1 MKYIAVF
8 HHWWMS
14 SIRFETTEIQATCLE
29 DAETKADAI
38 AHRKNSDFNHCRA
51 LVLEIGNDEHL
62 VRRKLTWRERISG
75 RVKGH
80 QALEASNAE

>member
-14 SIRFETTEIQATCLE
+14 SIRFETKEIKATCLE

-38 AHRKNSDFNHCRA
+38 AHRKNRDFNHCRA
-51 LVLEIGNDEHL
+51 VVIEIGEDEHL
-62 VRRKLTWRERISG
+62 LHRDLTWRERITG
-75 RVKGH
+75 RVECRKSS
-80 QALEASNAE
+80 EASHGE

>member
-14 SIRFETTEIQATCLE
+14 SIRFETEEIQANCLE

-38 AHRKNSDFNHCRA
+38 AHRKNRDFNHCRA
-51 LVLEIGNDEHL
+51 LVLEIGNDEYFL
-62 VRRKLTWRERISG
+62 RRDLTWRERITCLVEC
-75 RVKGH
+75 RK
-80 QALEASNAE
+80 APEANHAE

>member
-14 SIRFETTEIQATCLE
+14 SIRFETKEIQATCLE

-51 LVLEIGNDEHL
+51 LVLEIGKDEHL
-62 VRRKLTWRERISG
+62 LRRDLTWRERITG
-75 RVKGH
+75 RVECRK
-80 QALEASNAE
+80 APEANHAE